1 MELIS
6 TLEHEGKK
14 VLAIHTGMNPRS
26 FAQSSMPR
34 LQSQEGIII
43 FPNGETSSWLF
54 EGTRCVTEG
63 AREHMEFWGPTFDG
77 ESLLDIVAGD
87 KKQAWKWLHHTISS
101 INKAVVDEKI
111 TPEFV
116 TSLGAAGPIA
126 ILCGK
131 DKSILLLP
139 GDLCSR
145 CASNQGEKKEITHRL
160 AWIHPDH
167 RLHNPMRAISFMAGI
182 CAYRILSGKM
192 PFESNDPD
200 NNSEGLSEIMRNGF
214 FEGLLLASPSLKPA
228 AAQAVD
234 SLITATSA
242 ASTETLLAFSSD
254 IDSLYDPARAGIE
267 KTESFQAKKKAAK
280 RKRESGLNRKRF
292 FRKRSSILIIVGII
306 AGIGGLIGLTLF
318 KDIKDKPNTLN
329 MSTTE
334 IVQGYYEGIGNLD
347 QEISTTYSVKGLK
360 TDYDSFVTNLY
371 VTSKMREAYE
381 RNGGLLSPAELYI
394 NKETNGRMIFGLT
407 RLHIENI
414 TESEAKSQ
422 FKASF
427 YIWMPY
433 ADEQSEDQV
442 QLSVY
447 LYEDIIS
454 LQWIKDRW
462 LVSLIEPTKRIL
474 VESDAEKLLN
484 AIKND
489 SADEFPWSP
498 AIFEIQKLKDQYGLK

>member
-6 TLEHEGKK
+6 KLEHEGRS

-34 LQSQEGIII
+34 LQSQEGILLL
-43 FPNGETSSWLF
+43 PNGETSSWVL

-63 AREHMEFWGPTFDG
+63 TREHMEFWGPNFDG
-77 ESLLDIVAGD
+77 ESLLDIVMGD
-87 KKQAWKWLHHTISS
+87 KRNAWNILHHTISS
-101 INKAVVDEKI
+101 INKAAAAEKI
-111 TPEFV
+111 SPAFLTA
-116 TSLGAAGPIA
+116 LGAAGPIA
-126 ILCGK
+126 ILCGA
-131 DKSILLLP
+131 DKSILFLP

-145 CASNQGEKKEITHRL
+145 CASNQGEKKEIAYRL

-182 CAYRILSGKM
+182 CAYRILSGAM
-192 PFESNDPD
+192 PFDSDDPD
-200 NNSEGLSEIMRNGF
+200 NKSESLSEKMRNGI
-214 FEGLLLASPSLKPA
+214 FEGLLFACPSLKPA
-228 AAQAVD
+228 ATHAVD

-254 IDSLYDPARAGIE
+254 IDSLYDPARTNIE
-267 KTESFQAKKKAAK
+267 ETESFQAKKKAAK

-306 AGIGGLIGLTLF
+306 AGMGGIIGLTLF
-318 KDIKDKPNTLN
+318 NDIKDKPNTLN

-347 QEISTTYSVKGLK
+347 QEISTTYAVKGLK

-381 RNGGLLSPAELYI
+381 RNGGLLSPTELFI
-394 NKETNGRMIFGLT
+394 NKETNDRMIFGLT
-407 RLHIENI
+407 RLQIENI
-414 TESEAKSQ
+414 TESEAESQ
-422 FKASF
+422 FTVSF

-433 ADEQSEDQV
+433 ADEQSENQV

-474 VESDAEKLLN
+474 VEKDAENLLN

-498 AIFEIQKLKDQYGLK
+498 SMFEIQKLKDQYGLE